1 MEPVVNRQ
9 WFLEANMSTTAMLLG
24 AERNSFDYARAYAE
38 TQSSN
43 PTVVSELEQAYFLIA
58 QNLGISVYSFLQL
71 LESKGNTAAQAVY
84 LAAQLNNVRPRNALL
99 GVAPNLTTPNFVLR
113 EIAA

>member
-1 MEPVVNRQ
+1 MTTINTS
-9 WFLEANMSTTAMLLG
+9 NISTIVSG
-24 AERNSFDYARAYAE
+24 VERNSYDYALAFAE

-43 PTVVSELEQAYFLIA
+43 PTIVAELVQAYTLIA
-58 QNLGISVYSFLQL
+58 QNLGISAYQFIQQ
-71 LESKGNTAAQAVY
+71 LESKGDSKQQAIY

-99 GVAPNLTTPNFVLR
+99 GIIPNQTTPQFVAR